1 MNIVVC
7 KNQETQGEAAACI
20 FAAQVLRKPD
30 CVLGFATGSTPL
42 HTYAAL
48 TSLYQR
54 GVLSFRNVRTYNLD
68 EYVGLDPNHEQS
80 YARFMEDNLFSKI
93 DIRNENH
100 HVPNGIAAD
109 VDAEAGRYEAEIQA
123 AGGID
128 LQLLG
133 IGLNGHI
140 GFNEPGDTFP
150 NGTHCVTLT
159 ESTIEANKRFFA
171 TADEVPRRALS
182 MGIGTIMRAR
192 EIVLLIS
199 GAAKADIALAALKG
213 PVTSKVPASILKLHS
228 HVTVILDEAAA
239 ARL

>member
-7 KNQETQGEAAACI
+7 KNQEIQGEAAACI

-30 CVLGFATGSTPL
+30 SILGFATGSTPL
-42 HTYAAL
+42 CTYSAL
-48 TSLYQR
+48 ASLYQR
-54 GVLSFRNVRTYNLD
+54 GTLSFRNVRSYNLD
-68 EYVGLDPNHEQS
+68 EYVGLDPSHEQS
-80 YARFMEDNLFSKI
+80 YARFMEENLFSKI
-93 DIRNENH
+93 DIAKGNH

-109 VDAEAGRYEAEIQA
+109 VDAEASRYEAAIQA

-140 GFNEPGDTFP
+140 GFNEPGDGFP
-150 NGTHCVTLT
+150 NATHSVTLT

-171 TADEVPRRALS
+171 SADEVPRQALS

-199 GAAKADIALAALKG
+199 GEAKADITVAALRG
-213 PVTSKVPASILKLHS
+213 PVTPKVPASILKLHS

-239 ARL
+239 AKL